1 MEKLNYPL
9 SQLILIKKKRFEL
22 ATKVLEEKKTILK
35 REEDLL
41 LKVKKERDKAQKH
54 KDDKLKQLRDSLDE
68 GEKAAKI
75 IDMKRYLKLTKEK
88 LADEEIKVAKQQKNV
103 AEALKNVEIAR
114 QDLFQKQ
121 KDLEKL
127 DQHKVEWQKEIDYI
141 YSLEEDKQLD
151 EISASRHIKQKQ
163 IKKKKQ

>member
-35 REEDLL
+35 REEELL
-41 LKVKKERDKAQKH
+41 LKVKKERNKAKKH
-54 KDDKLKQLRDSLDE
+54 KDDKLQQLRDSLDS
-68 GEKAAKI
+68 GEKATKI

-88 LADEEIKVAKQQKNV
+88 LHEEDLKVAKQQTNV
-103 AEALKNVEIAR
+103 NDALKNVEIAR

-127 DQHKVEWQKEIDYI
+127 DIHKKEWKKEMDYI
-141 YSLEEDKQLD
+141 YSLEEDKHLD
-151 EISASRHIKQKQ
+151 EISAARHIKQKQ
-163 IKKKKQ
+163 IKKKKG

>member
-35 REEDLL
+35 REEDIL
-41 LKVKKERDKAQKH
+41 LKVKKERDKAKKH
-54 KDDKLKQLRDSLDE
+54 KDDKLKQLRESLDE

-88 LADEEIKVAKQQKNV
+88 LAEEEIKVTKQQKNV

-127 DQHKVEWQKEIDYI
+127 DMDYI
-141 YSLEEDKQLD
+141 YSLEEDKHLD

-163 IKKKKQ
+163 IKKRKE